1 MCSSYRSVRLF
12 FLIFCKHKGATVSTV
27 IEKRESI
34 VCYIKF
40 FRAIGFAEELRQ
52 VRKIINKAV
61 FCGRSNG
68 FTIFVEFAAL
78 AIWNIHETR

>member
-1 MCSSYRSVRLF
+1 MCSLYHGVRLF
-12 FLIFCKHKGATVSTV
+12 SLIFCKHKGATVSKV
-27 IEKRESI
+27 LEKRESI

-52 VRKIINKAV
+52 VWKIINKAV

-68 FTIFVEFAAL
+68 STIFVEFAAL